1 MQLIDGVTLKEL
13 LRYDEMPADRCLG
26 LLEQSAGALDTA
38 HRAGLV
44 HRDIKPQNILVAA
57 GDRAYL
63 ADFGLTRL
71 ATDSRLTK
79 TGQFVGTV
87 DYIAPEQIQGLPPT
101 PAADVYSLA
110 GSAGSQQG
118 RRRVHADRVRRIAA
132 HGVTRF
138 TPQGAASSSVCC
150 SVISDGCRRS
160 PHRPAGVGRPGAATA
175 GRCSRSVTRLAKNAA
190 PGQSS

>member
-38 HRAGLV
+38 PRAGLV
-44 HRDIKPQNILVAA
+44 HRDIKPQNIRVAA

-71 ATDSRLTK
+71 ATDSGLTK

-87 DYIAPEQIQGLPPT
+87 DYIAPRPSEVRPDLPRSIDAVIATRQARAWRTWAGGGLASYQGQQVANKVDDVYMQIAFGESPPT
-101 PAADVYSLA
+101 
-110 GSAGSQQG
+110 G
-118 RRRVHADRVRRIAA
+118 
-132 HGVTRF
+132 
-138 TPQGAASSSVCC
+138 
-150 SVISDGCRRS
+150 
-160 PHRPAGVGRPGAATA
+160 
-175 GRCSRSVTRLAKNAA
+175 
-190 PGQSS
+190 